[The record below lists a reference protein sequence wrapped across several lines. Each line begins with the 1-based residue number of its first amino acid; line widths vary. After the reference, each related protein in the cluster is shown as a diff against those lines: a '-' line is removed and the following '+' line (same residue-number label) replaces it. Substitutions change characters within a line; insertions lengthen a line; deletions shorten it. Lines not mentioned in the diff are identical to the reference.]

1 MKVSTVK
8 LTEKYLDQ
16 VLIIENE
23 SFPDPWSYQ
32 AYADEIKNPMADYTL
47 LVDEF
52 DNVLAFGG
60 FWHIL
65 NEAHITNIAVKKE
78 FRKKKLGTAL
88 LNEMIK
94 SAKEKEITSMTLEV
108 RVSNIPAVKLYEK
121 MGFSSVG
128 KRPKFYS
135 DGEDAF
141 IMWLED
147 IS

>member
-8 LTEKYLDQ
+8 LTEKYLDG
-16 VLIIENE
+16 VLEIENE

-32 AYADEIKNPMADYTL
+32 SYADEIKNPMADYTL
-47 LVDEF
+47 LVDEN
-52 DNVLAFGG
+52 DNVVAFGG

-65 NEAHITNIAVKKE
+65 DEGHITNIAVKKE
-78 FRKKKLGTAL
+78 FRQNKLGTL
-88 LNEMIK
+88 LVSEMIK
-94 SAKEKEITSMTLEV
+94 SAKEKEIKSMTLEV
-108 RVSNIPAVKLYEK
+108 RVSNTPAIKLYEK